1 MLRDVTIK
9 IRLTPLELDR
19 IRTYADAHE
28 RSVSALVRDGVA
40 AVVHSK
46 PILTLKDVQSL
57 MDLRNEVRR
66 VGVNLNALLRSAHFE
81 QHGMRDNGPRLADY
95 QALVIDLRAAFDRL
109 TTATRAL
116 QI

>member
-9 IRLTPLELDR
+9 VRLTPLELNR
-19 IRTYADAHE
+19 IRDYANAHE
-28 RSVSALVRDGVA
+28 RSVSALVRYGVA

-46 PILTLKDVQSL
+46 PILTPKDVQSL
-57 MDLRNEVRR
+57 MELRNEVRR

-95 QALVIDLRAAFDRL
+95 QALIIDVREAFDRL

>member
-9 IRLTPLELDR
+9 IRLTPLELYQVR
-19 IRTYADAHE
+19 AYADAHE

-46 PILTLKDVQSL
+46 PILTPKDAQSL

-66 VGVNLNALLRSAHFE
+66 VGINLNALLRSAHFE
-81 QHGMRDNGPRLADY
+81 QHGMRDSGPRLTDY
-95 QALVIDLRAAFDRL
+95 QMLAIDLRAAFDRL

>member
-9 IRLTPLELDR
+9 IRLTPPELNR
-19 IRTYADAHE
+19 LRAYANAHE
-28 RSVSALVRDGVA
+28 RSVSALVRNGVA
-40 AVVHSK
+40 AVVQSR
-46 PILTLKDVQSL
+46 PILTPQDVQSL

-95 QALVIDLRAAFDRL
+95 QSLFIDLRAAFDRL

-116 QI
+116 HI